1 MASSQPA
8 EGSST
13 GEKPRSIS
21 STLSNPRTRR
31 QAGLFFGGVA
41 FVAFSALV
49 TRRSLVRRSFNPA
62 VSAIQQAAKAG
73 APISRGIK
81 KPTPSGATP
90 GYESAAAETAEAAAE
105 DAQGVHGPILAVE
118 ALTLATLNVFSWAMM
133 VTGGALWYFDI
144 SNMDEM
150 RRKVRGGLGVDGTGR
165 TEQEAEEDMEEWLAE
180 VLARKEEKMRLRA
193 LRGELD
199 ELRNDR
205 GRSR

>member
-1 MASSQPA
+1 MCI
-8 EGSST
+8 
-13 GEKPRSIS
+13 RD
-21 STLSNPRTRR
+21 R
-31 QAGLFFGGVA
+31 
-41 FVAFSALV
+41 
-49 TRRSLVRRSFNPA
+49 
-62 VSAIQQAAKAG
+62 
-73 APISRGIK
+73 
-81 KPTPSGATP
+81 
-90 GYESAAAETAEAAAE
+90 
-105 DAQGVHGPILAVE
+105 

-205 GRSR
+205 GRPR